1 MTHPIGGTAM
11 ITQIVTTNKNRNKQ
25 INLNQSHARY
35 LLNHTSDSKFSDLGN
50 RQIAII
56 NPTKKMMPKM
66 INSNVIIQYF

>member
-11 ITQIVTTNKNRNKQ
+11 ITQIVTTNKNRNKL

-35 LLNHTSDSKFSDLGN
+35 LLNHTLDSKFSDLGN

-56 NPTKKMMPKM
+56 NPTTKIMPKK
-66 INSNVIIQYF
+66 ISRNVIILTF